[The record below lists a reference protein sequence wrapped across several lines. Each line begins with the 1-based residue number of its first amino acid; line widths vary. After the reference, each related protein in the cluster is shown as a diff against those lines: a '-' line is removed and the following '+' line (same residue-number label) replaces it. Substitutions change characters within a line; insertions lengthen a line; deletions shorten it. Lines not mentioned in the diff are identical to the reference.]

1 MLASGNGTPQQC
13 TDNLLR
19 TPRFSVPYERI
30 KGINGALVDTPA
42 ASAGAEMA
50 ADAEWLL
57 ETYEPRVRVNNI
69 EATKPEG
76 VGDFGIVA
84 DLSINFEE
92 GE

>member
-1 MLASGNGTPQQC
+1 MLASGNGAPQQC
-13 TDNLLR
+13 ADNLLR

-42 ASAGAEMA
+42 ASASAEMA

-57 ETYEPRVRVNNI
+57 EIYEPRVRVNSI
-69 EATKPEG
+69 EVTNPEG

-84 DLSINFEE
+84 DLSINIEE
-92 GE
+92 DK